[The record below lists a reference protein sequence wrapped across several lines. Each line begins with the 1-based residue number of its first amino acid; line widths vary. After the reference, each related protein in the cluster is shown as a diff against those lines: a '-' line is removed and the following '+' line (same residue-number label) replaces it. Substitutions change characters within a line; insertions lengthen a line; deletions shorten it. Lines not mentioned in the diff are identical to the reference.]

1 METTTRYYSIDK
13 DLSQDENKKDLEK
26 EHAYIGSEYLYLK
39 DKLQKNSHYTNLR
52 GIKYKEEKMKT
63 FDRIYYVLYV
73 IYWILYT
80 CYGLLFI
87 FKEQYYEVTSVIIL
101 ILMGAF
107 PFFIHKLSLFL
118 IKQIKELYKKV
129 KETNI
134 YIPSFKAEETIEEIE
149 KNLRQS
155 SSNLGS
161 LKSNAKKGMDGLF
174 SSSKKFSNS
183 TYERQL
189 KNLLENDDNL
199 KRLTAAKKEVE
210 DKIRDD
216 EEIDLKKAQNG
227 WNVANAEILCG
238 TQYGN
243 NEDYND
249 LCKDYK
255 YARDAYHDV
264 YSNYED
270 NLYYWVKETKKPW
283 TKQKLNKYPT
293 E

>member
-1 METTTRYYSIDK
+1 
-13 DLSQDENKKDLEK
+13 
-26 EHAYIGSEYLYLK
+26 
-39 DKLQKNSHYTNLR
+39 
-52 GIKYKEEKMKT
+52 
-63 FDRIYYVLYV
+63 
-73 IYWILYT
+73 
-80 CYGLLFI
+80 
-87 FKEQYYEVTSVIIL
+87 
-101 ILMGAF
+101 
-107 PFFIHKLSLFL
+107 
-118 IKQIKELYKKV
+118 
-129 KETNI
+129 
-134 YIPSFKAEETIEEIE
+134 
-149 KNLRQS
+149 
-155 SSNLGS
+155 
-161 LKSNAKKGMDGLF
+161 MDGLF

-199 KRLTAAKKEVE
+199 STLTAAKKEVE

-227 WNVANAEILCG
+227 WNVANAERFCG

-249 LCKDYK
+249 LCTDYNN
-255 YARDAYHDV
+255 ARDAYHDV